1 MVLKN
6 HLSVTELAEY
16 LNFSKAYIY
25 KLVHYGKISAYKPF
39 GKTLYFD
46 KEKIDKIF
54 RAKETYSA
62 IDTEI
67 KANTYSLTKK
77 A

>member
-25 KLVHYGKISAYKPF
+25 KLVHFGKLPAYKPF
-39 GKTLYFD
+39 GKTLFFD
-46 KEKIDKIF
+46 KDKVDKIF

-62 IDTEI
+62 LDTEI
-67 KANTYSLTKK
+67 EANTYSLLKK
-77 A
+77 

>member
-1 MVLKN
+1 MLVKN

-25 KLVHYGKISAYKPF
+25 KLVHFGKLQAYKPF

-46 KEKIDKIF
+46 KDKIDKIF
-54 RAKETYSA
+54 RAKETFSA

-67 KANTYSLTKK
+67 EANTYSITKK